1 MIKIEILFYSIKND
15 YKINNM
21 DLSLLISTIVML
33 KQSVLKDT
41 DYLFKVMIKL
51 NKLLIQNNFNESI
64 KYHLDEDINIILKN
78 VDDWIRHYNSEI
90 RMSMKRELMTNLEKI
105 KKMFQKLSVS

>member
-1 MIKIEILFYSIKND
+1 
-15 YKINNM
+15 M

-90 RMSMKRELMTNLEKI
+90 RMSMKRELITNLEKI